1 MTTVSYDDYLI
12 HYGTP
17 RHSGRYPWGSGDN
30 PYQHQKG
37 FLANVDG
44 LKRQGLSETEIAK
57 SFGMTTT
64 ELRSARSIARN
75 EVRAADMATAYKLKE
90 KGYSNVAIGERM
102 GINESTVR
110 SLLKSSENQSKETIQ
125 TTADILRKNV
135 DKDNYIDV
143 GAGVEQYLG
152 VSRTKLNT
160 AVAALEEEGYVK
172 QKIQV
177 EQVGTGNKTYVLV
190 LAKPGTTYKDVVA
203 NKDAIRVPGVVYE
216 NNGDRSRLGIQKPV
230 SIDPKRVS
238 IRYAEDGGIDR
249 DGVIEIRRGVDD
261 ISLGKAQYAQVRI
274 AVGGSHYLKGM
285 AMYAD
290 DLPDGVD
297 IRFNTNKHKG
307 TSKMDV
313 LKPMKTVKETGEIDW
328 DNPFGATIKREEDLI
343 LAQRY
348 YKDKNGKKQLSAMNI
363 VNEEGTWNSWSKALS
378 SQVLS
383 KQKPALAKQ
392 QLDITYRTKKEEYDE
407 IMSLTNP
414 AVKKKLL
421 ESFADDCDSASVHL
435 KAAALPR
442 QRTQVILPFT
452 DISEKEIYAPN
463 FRDGEKVV
471 LIRYPHGG
479 TFEIPEL
486 TVNNKGSKQ
495 ANRTIKNAI
504 DAVGI
509 NPRVAERLSGADF
522 DGDFVLVIPNN
533 SGKVKST
540 KPLKDLNGFDP
551 KEAYPKYEG
560 MKVLTEKGKQK
571 QMGEVSN
578 LITDMTIKGA
588 DMSEIARAVRHSMV
602 VIDAVKHELNY
613 KQSAID
619 NGIPELKEKYQGG
632 KRAGASTLISRA
644 SAEKR
649 VGIRKESVDPETGKK
664 VYNYTGETYTNKKG
678 ETVLRTKSSTQM
690 AEVDDAYKLSSG
702 TLIESVYADH
712 ANRLKALANQSRK
725 EALSIKSTPYSPS
738 AKKTYAK
745 EVDSLNSKLNIA
757 LKNAP
762 LERQAQIIAGVT
774 VSAKKQDNPELK
786 NDNDALK
793 KIRGQAIT
801 EARSRVGAHKQLVD
815 ITDKEWEAIQ
825 AGAISNN
832 KLTQILNNSD
842 LDRVKQLATPRTTTT
857 MTPGKIAKAK
867 AMLENGASRSD
878 VADALGISVSTLDK
892 AL

>member
-1 MTTVSYDDYLI
+1 MSVVSYDDYLM

-17 RHSGRYPWGSGDN
+17 RHSGRYPFGSGDN
-30 PYQHQKG
+30 PYQHQKS
-37 FLANVDG
+37 FLANVDS
-44 LKRQGLSETEIAK
+44 LKKQGLSETEIAK

-102 GINESTVR
+102 GVNESTVR

-203 NKDAIRVPGVVYE
+203 NKEAIRVPGVVYE
-216 NNGDRSRLGIQKPV
+216 NNGDRSRLGVQKPV

-238 IRYAEDGGIDR
+238 VRYAEDGGIDR

-274 AVGGSHYLKGM
+274 AVGGTHYLKGM

-307 TSKMDV
+307 TPKMDV

-421 ESFADDCDSASVHL
+421 ESFADDCDSAAVHL

-649 VGIRKESVDPETGKK
+649 VGIRKESVDPATGKK

-678 ETVLRTKSSTQM
+678 ETVLRTKRSTQM

-725 EALSIKSTPYSPS
+725 EALAIKSTPYSPS

-774 VSAKKQDNPELK
+774 VAAKKQDNPELK

-857 MTPGKIAKAK
+857 MTPSKIAKAK
-867 AMLENGASRSD
+867 VMLENGASRSD

>member
-1 MTTVSYDDYLI
+1 MSIVSYDDYLI

-44 LKRQGLSETEIAK
+44 LKKQGLSETEIAK

-75 EVRAADMATAYKLKE
+75 EVRAADMAMAYKLKQ
-90 KGYSNVAIGERM
+90 KNYSNVAIGERM

-110 SLLKSSENQSKETIQ
+110 SLLKASENQSKETIQ

-203 NKDAIRVPGVVYE
+203 NKEAIRVPGVVYE
-216 NNGDRSRLGIQKPV
+216 NNGDRSRLGVQKPV

-274 AVGGSHYLKGM
+274 AVGGTHYLKGM

-307 TSKMDV
+307 TPKMDV

-328 DNPFGATIKREEDLI
+328 DNPFGASIKREEDLI

-421 ESFADDCDSASVHL
+421 ESFADDCDSSAVHL

-632 KRAGASTLISRA
+632 KRAGASTLISKA
-644 SAEKR
+644 SSEKR
-649 VGIRKESVDPETGKK
+649 VGTRKESVDPETGKR
-664 VYNYTGETYTNKKG
+664 VYTYTNETYINKKG
-678 ETVLRTKSSTQM
+678 QRVPRTVKTTRM
-690 AEVDDAYKLSSG
+690 ADTDDAYSLSSG

-725 EALSIKSTPYSPS
+725 EALAIKSTPYSPS

-774 VSAKKQDNPELK
+774 VAAKKQDNPELK

-801 EARSRVGAHKQLVD
+801 EARSRVGAHKNLVD

-825 AGAISNN
+825 AGAISTN
-832 KLTQILNNSD
+832 KLIQILNNSD

-857 MTPGKIAKAK
+857 MTPSKIAKAK